1 MKDETNNESGIRNP
15 FTKEEE
21 AIMELIVNAHNK
33 FVELER
39 GHNMEIQEWVTS
51 IHSLQSILSHRCL
64 RREFPE
70 YFR

>member
-39 GHNMEIQEWVTS
+39 GHSMEIQEWVIS

>member
-39 GHNMEIQEWVTS
+39 GHSMEIQEWVTS